1 MERTTAT
8 GYATSRTVQWEKIDR
23 LGPTATRQIPVGKSV
38 IWTYFTADLYA
49 VFWAKKMREQ
59 IYDLHGVLPFEGSD
73 WMMMVPFYGTVWM
86 WRNRQ
91 VIADI
96 AREYNIPFHWNE
108 KKILTLSIIFGTA
121 GAMACMQSCLNEIA
135 RMLRAQQMMMPV
147 LRKQQAEQQA
157 LEQAQDAASAGK
169 QAAETDDLIPPPK
182 ADPDASQERPARASR
197 PVPQPP
203 KPRPVGD
210 RARNDAFETLT
221 RLEAE
226 HERCEISDT
235 EYQTRKEEILK
246 LF

>member
-23 LGPTATRQIPVGKSV
+23 LGPTATSQTPVGKSV
-38 IWTYFTADLYA
+38 MWTYLTANLYSIR
-49 VFWAKKMREQ
+49 WGKKMRQQ
-59 IYDLHGVLPFEGSD
+59 IYDLHGVLSFDGMD
-73 WMMMVPFYGTVWM
+73 WMMMVPLYATVWM

-96 AREYNIPFHWNE
+96 AQEYNIPFRWNDR
-108 KKILTLSIIFGTA
+108 KILTYSILFGTA
-121 GAMACMQSCLNEIA
+121 GAMACMQNCLNEFA

-157 LEQAQDAASAGK
+157 LEQAQDAAFADK
-169 QAAETDDLIPPPK
+169 QVAEADDLIPPPK
-182 ADPDASQERPARASR
+182 TDSDALQERPARASR

-210 RARNDAFETLT
+210 RVRNDAFETLT

-226 HERCEISDT
+226 HERGEISDT
-235 EYQTRKEEILK
+235 EYQTQKEEILK